1 MKTSNPNKLRQDSVI
16 QQLRRPV
23 WKKAISSVLLVQFAL
38 WSVQVNGA
46 TGTWIL
52 NGNGNWT
59 GTPAN
64 WDLGVIPNAAGDIA
78 VFRNEITAARTV
90 TLNAPITLG
99 GMRVGDIL
107 GGSAYTFTGTN
118 ALIMDSGG
126 AGNAFINLYNN
137 STNNFQTPL
146 TLNSNTDLNAY
157 TGTIDINGASNAQV
171 VVTGSGDI
179 IKNGAGQVRINGT
192 LTGYSGDYVLNLG
205 TLAIGGANGAT
216 INLGTGTGGITLNG
230 SGALDRTILQLRNN
244 GTGNNGTIQVQGNNK
259 VTVQGAVNIN
269 TDTNF
274 VSGAN
279 TGNTFE
285 LNELVM
291 NGGLLQTTGGNSY
304 GLRVAGTTSLNGQ
317 TNVFFP
323 SSAQLT
329 LAGVI
334 DDGLASRSLV
344 KEGLGR
350 LLVSNTANTYDGV
363 TAIKNGILR
372 LGAGANLGAGTTY
385 VNGGVLVVENKAT
398 LDAVSTKGLVFAGQ
412 LGTSRYSVGAV
423 GITQNYGVIDAV
435 NNVAVNVPVAGLA
448 LAIDGT
454 VTNDIDLSKVGN
466 AGDGNR
472 VWLTN
477 VIGADQTFQGV
488 LLPSS
493 DNSIRLT
500 SSANSASTPVGNT
513 LIISGTSNRLGGPAS
528 TANLIFG
535 YDNANPM
542 VFNGTAIMQMT
553 GGTVSIRTDNATTG
567 NVIVN
572 RGVTVN
578 INGAVTTP
586 LGTGPVTAL
595 GGAITTD
602 ANAAAT
608 AAKFGN
614 TSFTL
619 FGGSSLLLDNSGV
632 VTTNTNQRLDPSTDI
647 SLTSS
652 TLRLL
657 GDGGAATVSSQAIDQ
672 LTYAGGN
679 TISVDTD
686 GTTASRLTT
695 LTLNSLTR
703 TGNGTLNIRNI
714 ANTATTLGTSAG
726 TQKLIISTGAPTVN
740 NGMIGANIAIW
751 GGANLND
758 AGTPLFATYDSTHGL
773 TSAAFTLNNTFTA
786 ATTGSLVNFDA
797 TAYTGAGAS
806 VQALRIRS
814 TANTNTFNASSA
826 MTLGAAAGVGQGAG
840 LFLAHT
846 ANNGITHTT
855 NFGFGSQEGMIYAA
869 TTGGTAGI
877 ITLSGVLTGSAGIT
891 RFGDGVLSL
900 TGQNTFSGP
909 LNLNAGETRLSQGA
923 AGLPTDAT
931 AKDVNIWG
939 GSVYLQSGSSRY
951 QNNLIIKDD
960 ARIGNVNVGASG
972 FNNLVVEPRVGSTA
986 PTQVRVQNQA
996 GGNITTVYGTLTLN
1010 NDAQFSI
1017 QHPIQLNG
1025 GIAGTG
1031 RFDKFYN
1038 ERLIVTGDSSGYSG
1052 AITSYAGSMTS
1063 LNTGSAPFGTGAI
1076 TLNPGAAITLASSN
1090 NLSSGQ
1096 LTINSDRGGISGIGM
1111 LYVGDP
1117 MTALPS
1123 FAINTTA
1130 PWAGGLG
1137 LGAVGFSQDIDLA
1150 ALATN
1155 WGGDVYLGA
1164 ALGYTGIFTGDLAP
1178 ASGNRYLL
1186 GTQQGT
1192 FRVAVPLAGGNSII
1206 TGISMT
1212 GESSRADQ
1220 TVNNSGG
1227 VVQFDVLQAHTGGT
1241 VFNPGVSV
1249 RLSARDALAGTGDI
1263 TLAGG
1268 SFRVDS
1274 ASAQNRAIVP
1284 QTISNNMVFTADS
1297 TLQMENIAYDVRLGG
1312 TLALAPGS
1320 TGVVRTFNIGT
1331 DQTGGDVNNAGMVWI
1346 DGGITDGV
1354 GGSGNHFVKGGLGTL
1369 FFNGVNTYTG
1379 STTLAGG
1386 LIGVNQDSDW
1396 GQTSL
1401 INMVNGGI
1409 AVWEN
1414 SFTTSRNYHVHGSNG
1429 YFDIAGGLTL
1439 TQDASSVIDGGNSL
1453 MKRGLGTMIL
1463 NGQNSVIGLFVA
1475 DGVLQVNNQLALG
1488 DPATTSQFSYGGDQL
1503 LGGAGTNTRYM
1514 GGTTRINFTGSTNRG
1529 AVFNNNGNTNTS
1541 GGIDITA
1548 GNTFTMNGAFTQGTE
1563 LDYGFKTGPGTLIT
1577 TGTNTM
1583 RGFAMVNGVWQFA
1596 NASPWTNSTT
1606 TASDNTFIDMMGG
1619 TIRAVNT
1626 TANFALTNQAST
1638 TTYNYGGGMTLAM
1651 GSGTGFSMEFNA
1663 DNIIRQNQGTLVLQL
1678 VGATTLGGTGGS
1690 NTARVITTNAVNAS
1704 LARASALTNGIFAPS
1719 LIGATATGDGFFLE
1733 NDATNGFKPYS
1744 GASNT
1749 SLSGAFP
1756 NAIAD
1761 ISAEQ
1766 NLTGENGIY
1775 AFRTNANVLGGTL
1788 RIAAVDNVKTGGIL
1802 INGSNTVSSNL
1813 IFDPASATAPG
1824 TGTTGEGLVF
1834 VKSGASAIISG
1845 NITSNAFTK
1854 FGNGS
1859 LELQGAAMAPSFVSV
1874 QAGTLKLGGQGVFGT
1889 MNADLRVNGGAALDL
1904 NGYNG
1909 SFETLESN
1917 NRLIGAV
1924 ARVGGAVKNTSGTPA
1939 TLNIA
1944 GPTTSTYNGTLELNM
1959 RLIKQGA
1966 GVLTLNGYTAST
1978 PDAGVNTHT
1987 GGTDIYGIGTT
1998 GGLNI
2003 NNSTTA
2009 LGGGNGITPGDV
2021 NLYGGTLGLLFSNG
2035 TTGING
2041 SNGQQYNNMVAI
2053 FGKDG
2058 TAGLTLNV
2066 RGPGL
2071 VTVNRG
2077 TPLSNGGFGV
2087 GNIMQVGVLNMSNTT
2102 LQVSGGNNYR
2112 FRVGG
2117 PTNIM
2122 GSQAAF
2128 QTNSDGPS
2136 GIIEL
2141 FGVISGG
2148 TLTKLGDGTIRNLT
2162 IGGNANTYSGGTNII
2177 GGDIQVLA
2185 TSGTP
2190 LGTGPVRIFPDGALR
2205 IAGNNSVDGTKL
2217 TTLSRAGALGAV
2229 VIEGN
2234 FNPSVLDATNF
2245 SSAYNTALQLGEP
2258 FFQTA
2263 LDMNEIGDGR
2273 AFLGGGL
2280 NGEVAYVAP
2289 TLGAGAPDA
2298 WNPTMGVYRI
2308 APGTSSFAF
2317 SGTDNV
2323 LTGDNYLQVGPQ
2335 RNNIFGVIVNG
2346 GNIVVMRNAN
2356 DFTGGAQITKGAS
2369 IYTDIGGRVGGESA
2383 LGDGDIEVYGTLR
2396 IRGAQGSM
2404 VNPATGLHYNDIY
2417 LRPGGQVGLHDADGT
2432 NAIPFIG
2439 AGGQGRWADTV
2450 GIDLNG
2456 GEFRYDGGANMTTT
2470 ETIGDVTARK
2480 RGLIT
2485 VVRNSAASAA
2495 QLNVGDISRAEAGIL
2510 TLNYNSGFL
2519 GIPIT
2524 TPLSYERLLA
2534 TSIGGVAV
2542 TDPGIRSGTTLNG
2555 SGATNGGM
2563 VAPWIV
2569 DRVTHSFVGYNP
2581 TAANTGFQPL
2591 ISSATPGAGQ
2601 ISYNQILAGATFT
2614 ATGSNDIVDVTTAA
2628 KTLGANVTMH
2638 ALRTSQNIS
2647 PTASFNT
2654 MTFNSG
2660 GLIATAGTINPT
2672 GAITAGVV
2680 SPMTLNFGAAGAGEA
2695 FIYNSGTVIIQAQM
2709 NAALGLT
2716 KFGAGQLQIHGV
2728 NPGIGGPV
2736 TLHEGTTY
2744 VRVPYSL
2751 STSSV
2756 GQVLNSQ
2763 DVIVNSGTLNLQSFN
2778 ANPAGTATEIASNVQ
2793 SGQGYFASDIYIQ
2806 GDAVLRNNGQAQY
2819 VRIADLTI
2827 GNSAGSSPMTG
2838 NSSITLELQ
2847 SGIWVTGTTTL
2858 NPEARINGTF
2868 SGFSQTSLAGVVTGA
2883 GGLIKYGNGATTL
2896 MNAAN
2901 DYAGGTTIWGSTTG
2915 TATSTV
2921 ASTVRGS
2928 GTPFSTGDIN
2938 IMPGGHLRVA
2948 DNANIASNAVYLT
2961 SDGYGLGGIGLA
2973 HNGVLPSIITT
2984 GTPTAGQV
2992 KVSSSG
2998 AFAGVVSLDYGYYSQ
3013 PLNMTSIP
3021 GGKWWIGNSQQ
3032 AETYYFAPT
3041 FGAASGGKY
3050 LLGGGGNQ
3058 GGLNFGSVS
3067 VSNGR
3072 TTLYENLFSGGTA
3085 GQVAIEIGAATGDFA
3100 STAPAFINGNSGYI
3114 ALSTRNTGLVGDVR
3128 VNTGS
3133 VLAIGNNFALGNGRL
3148 ILNGGTTRSD
3158 FGNNN
3163 FTNSAITLNNTVVMQ
3178 GDMGHNAGDMVLR
3191 GPLQLSDVTGAG
3203 ATRSFNVSAGNFAVR
3218 GVVSGVNG
3226 SSVIKVGAGNL
3237 HLTGV
3242 NTYNG
3247 FTQVSGGFLF
3257 AAGDI
3262 LPNQDGPLGNS
3273 DSAIILSGGSLRASG
3288 RMTIGRDLIVN
3299 TTGTFDTGVANRVL
3313 MLGGISV
3320 ASAQTLTVGAAGADV
3335 AAFRGGRLD
3344 LQGVISGPGALTVG
3358 TTAAVP
3364 APSGTVTFGGNSN
3377 GYGINTYSGGTTFQS
3392 ARVQIGGTSYFTGP
3406 ANNPTTI
3413 FSGPFGSG
3421 ALTFAGGEQNRGTLF
3436 ESTGGSVTIVNAL
3449 NAINVAANTSM
3460 TFGGNQA
3467 ITFTR
3472 GLDVNSDTSLRTR
3485 TIAVQNQH
3493 APITFSGILS
3503 ASGAAGVLIDKTGPG
3518 MLVLTG
3524 ANTFATSSTTG
3535 IRVSGGV
3542 LRVNSDAALGAGTTV
3557 NLNGGVLSFSES
3569 VTSSRVLNLAAG
3581 SGIDVASGKTVT
3593 LSAATTGA
3601 FTLSK
3606 SGEGTLL
3613 LNNSANTITT
3623 LTLGGQP
3630 VLDSNVGRYTLG
3642 GIVGTTA
3649 TTGTPFATSAVTL
3662 AGGALALV
3670 GGASAQALAVP
3681 TLTYTGAGAVALNK
3695 GATTSQ
3701 LTLSTA
3707 LTRGGAPA
3715 GYTPAL
3721 TSVNPGTMYVVPTA
3735 LAELGTNERLMI
3747 TAGAPANTATG
3758 GGNILTTPSVFV
3770 RLQTPG
3776 DANFARYD
3784 ATTGIREHDV
3794 TTVTSLAATASA
3806 NVADISVADVAGAGN
3821 IDVQALRTSANITPA
3836 DVSTLIRIARG
3847 GLIMNG
3853 ADGVSLSAPVLFGT
3867 GPGASLTEAIVYV
3880 REGQAAASSISG
3892 GISARDFTKTGPGV
3906 LEVGGTGNLLNTNNS
3921 RLPLVSV
3928 QDGTMRFAS
3937 TGAAFQVNNSFRN
3950 TAAGDLL
3957 GHFALNVNE
3966 AGVFDLNGLN
3976 ISVAGLTGN
3985 GTVRS
3990 NISGAATLTAVNGFG
4005 ADVTWSGRITN
4016 GAGTVSLVKSGSG
4029 ALLLNG
4035 FSDHSGGTV
4044 VRSGRVT
4051 NATGNATPL
4060 GRLEPQ
4066 TVNSLGSGNVTLE
4079 GGRLRLNGLAVLNG
4093 ATNLTEVTDG
4103 IDYLRWGNSANGVNV
4118 TVSATSY
4125 ANGVLLPLN
4134 TTSQIDAVTRNA
4146 GINTLTLNAPQL
4158 NFVEGS
4164 TVIYGGMTIN
4174 NDATLRLAGGTL
4186 WVGGQ
4191 FNAAGQ
4197 DLVKTG
4203 SSTLVLYNSA
4213 GGANQNQVGSWLVSG
4228 GLVQARSS
4236 EGSAN
4241 PLGAN
4246 QTIELNAGSTSYG
4259 VAMLTDGDGTALGM
4273 RTMTYADTSFRFG
4286 SSLPV
4291 SSNQFVS
4298 GAGSR
4303 IQVDRAFLAN
4313 SSWKTVQINNVE
4325 AAGALGTPYAYFLT
4339 GNNDSIWVNGT
4350 TTFERDLII
4359 QADGG
4364 GLTLNGPITGNG
4376 TFNRRSNGG
4385 TLYINSDNSAGYSGG
4400 TFLSASGRN
4409 YFGSFEGGQVTLSNT
4424 AKFGSG
4430 HIFQGPISMFQ
4441 VNDAGNLVE
4450 GQNIYVTGNLSWMAA
4465 FSLASDLSLDDV
4477 RLRALG
4483 LGGVQNSA
4491 TDYYLKASNPSSA
4504 ALALGTIYTKALD
4517 MRSIG
4522 DGMWFLG
4529 SATNGIGAN
4538 GSYNAATLAPGI
4550 GDTYRLGAGGNTL
4563 FFGSNGNSNILT
4575 DVNAGKAAGL
4585 VVGTPTTVQDMSNLA
4600 NGTGTIV
4607 LMQGQN
4613 YTGSTLINRNSTL
4626 EARGTLTTSDIK
4638 IYGSLNVAGEAGTL
4652 INPNTSAPIPVT
4664 LRPGSLVRLDNLS
4677 GVLPASA
4684 TQGRWGDSTPFNM
4697 NNSVLRLQGNPAVE
4711 VVEKV
4716 GNLNVGRGA
4725 NRVEVV
4731 RGVIGRGTELQTPAI
4746 TRQNFGTLQ
4755 FIHNSSQLGS
4765 DERVIISSGGT
4776 IPTVTNGMVEPW
4788 MVSASDQHFLTY
4800 NTDLGF
4806 TLAGFSRVQGT
4817 ATHTALV
4824 DASTDRLLI
4833 NATQTM
4839 NGGDVRGYA
4848 VRLEADMNLTTATAA
4863 TDTVNRL
4870 IIDSGGLIAQSGA
4883 TRTIQGGLWAGAAG
4897 DKELIIYNAG
4907 TLNVGLLANNT
4918 TSGRIS
4924 ASSITKMG
4932 AGTFQILSEQPNFLG
4947 DIRIQQGALQLQYT
4961 QTIATNITSQM
4972 GGAKVGGND
4981 IILDGNN
4988 TSLILRIGNDSWT
5001 VGTTATFNN
5010 NIVLGDNVSV
5020 ATINYDRAGGSIT
5033 SRTMILNNLTF
5044 GNNEGDNGQVLRLFG
5059 PTNTNAAGFWR
5070 IQFNGTTTLKG
5081 RSAIAV
5087 DNGYSGGA
5095 NDAYLMGKVTGTGM
5109 LIKGPSDSRTRTLF
5123 LQNVTN
5129 FNDWSGGT
5137 VLQGGTLQV
5146 FAKAT
5151 NVAANANSNITA
5163 GGIGTGDITLMQ
5175 GTLDLRVDNDVGGA
5189 ADTNLERTLFIGT
5202 GGTLPNVIVNGNSII
5217 NVDRTGLVAVGTTKT
5232 VVLGNLTVGQQY
5244 FTVNGGN
5251 SYGLEFAGTTTL
5263 LGSPHFNNA
5272 TDLVL
5277 NGAISTGG
5285 GQVVFNKNN
5294 VGTMWVNSANTTLT
5308 GPTYVNAGL
5317 LAFGNRVA
5325 SSNTAHL
5332 GSGTIFVNPGASV
5345 RVNNVAN
5352 VGAGGIRLIGT
5363 QYAPAVFRSVGAFT
5377 QAQYASMIQTYTP
5390 ETNQVL
5396 MLALE
5401 ANNANALNLSTLAN
5415 GRLYLG
5421 ANGDRTYNAP
5431 SLSPGLANL
5440 DHSVIGGTSTNPVY
5454 RFSHQS
5460 GNTLTVALASGGNL
5474 SDVGGP
5480 TDVQVGSQAILGPN
5494 GNWGSNGFVYFQNQ
5508 NTYTGQTVVGRSAT
5522 LRFNTT
5528 MAAGDT
5534 AGPLGSNPNATI
5546 DVYGGLRFEG
5556 TGSLRSAVTPTSH
5569 FYNNLRLH
5577 PTSTLTFQDMTAT
5590 GAGSNRWEDGVP
5602 IQLDGSSIVA
5612 EATDGA
5618 NDNSET
5624 IGNLT
5629 FDRGSRVGLASQ
5641 NNGDAILVAASIDRA
5656 AASTGAG
5663 TGRGTL
5669 VVVPSNPGP
5678 TVTTVALGAALTA
5691 GSPQQQLKFTTAP
5704 AVSTVSAVSN
5714 MLPGYYMDGQSH
5726 RFLSYNSSTGVVP
5739 VADGSMVAMPAGPGA
5754 GTEVVN
5760 ITATTSMGAFE
5771 TSIFALRGGNVT
5783 LNSPSATANDNSA
5796 TIILT
5801 GSGSDIGAVVSTA
5814 NTFTINPNLKFGADG
5829 SNEAI
5834 FYTGGNIQ
5842 FNGNLTAGSVTK
5854 YGTAILVI
5862 GNDQS
5867 DAARGTGNGY
5877 SGGWVVNEGGLWFSQ
5892 FGAGGNAVAGN
5903 TIVLNGSQA
5912 SSGALYLR
5920 AQPSD
5925 TLLNYSYT
5933 FGRIT
5938 GVDLA
5943 TIDWDPGA
5951 DNRVHSISDIE
5962 IQQSGGIGNDP
5973 TNGTMDAYLRVA
5985 NNRSRT
5991 ILSAG
5996 DLIMTSN
6003 GILNVDTTA
6012 TPTHIAGG
6020 SGTNAGSLT
6029 GGLSSGLS
6037 IASLTGTGRLT
6048 KWGDGTLYVRGE
6060 SAGYTAPVII
6070 DQGAVHVAHNGSLG
6084 TGPLVI
6090 NRYGVLEVGVAN
6102 YSQSNSTTVYN
6113 EGSVERWN
6121 VNNAR
6126 SGALNLGK
6134 GTLQIA
6140 ADQPTTDVD
6149 VTLNGGGV
6157 EAFLRTDDNIS
6168 VNGGGVLRV
6177 LNPNINFTLAG
6188 DSFVGSRYYLG
6199 MAGLNMGQQVG
6210 DNRPMEEYLSS
6221 GALLEIKGVISGPGK
6236 LTKAGYDTVIL
6247 SGTNTYE
6254 GGTFVEGGKL
6264 MIGKD
6269 NTLPTNT
6276 TLTTTGNGILD
6287 LNGQNQTVGVLT
6299 NPGTPATTANVT
6311 SGFIT
6316 NASTSVKTLTVGNT
6330 TTSDFTY
6337 SGVIQHN
6344 VALTMAGTG
6353 TLSLNNVNTY
6363 YGATTLTNGGS
6374 VKIGANGNIA
6384 DSVWLNIG
6392 AASKFD
6398 VSAKTASSGN
6408 FVFDGRVSGGGT
6420 SSAGSSFAS
6429 AGNAARI
6436 DAAGGTFTIGDNVGE
6451 VSKVGFLAPG
6461 GNSGPE
6467 IANAGNQI
6475 GHVYVNGNLTV
6486 SGPVTGSPNN
6496 NTVDRVQMQLNGS
6509 TANAG
6514 VIDPMWDGT
6523 TSWLVTN
6530 APNYLNGAQGTIN
6543 NHDYVNV
6550 SGNMALNHYG
6560 RVVVSNFETYTPVYG
6575 DMFNL
6580 FDWTTLTAPGFDAGS
6595 TQYAGGS
6602 SVFDLQ
6608 LPNLSAYNLLWDTSL
6623 FMTYGT
6629 LVVVPEPGRAL
6640 LMILGLMALFMR
6652 RRRQD

>member
-1 MKTSNPNKLRQDSVI
+1 MKTSNPNKLRHDSVFR
-16 QQLRRPV
+16 QLRRPL
-23 WKKAISSVLLVQFAL
+23 WKKAISSVLFVQFAF

-46 TGTWIL
+46 TGSWIL
-52 NGNGNWT
+52 NNNGNWT

-64 WDLGVIPNAAGDIA
+64 WDAGVIPNAAGDIA
-78 VFRNEITAARTV
+78 VFRNEITATRTV

-107 GGSAYTFTGTN
+107 GGSVYTFAGTN

-137 STNNFQTPL
+137 STNSFQTPL

-171 VVTGSGDI
+171 VVTGAGNI

-192 LTGYSGDYVLNLG
+192 LSGFSGNIVHNLG
-205 TLAIGGANGAT
+205 TLAIGGANGAS

-230 SGALDRTILQLRNN
+230 SGSADRTVLQLRNN

-259 VTVQGAVNIN
+259 VTVQGAVTIY
-269 TDTNF
+269 TDSNYVTPL
-274 VSGAN
+274 N
-279 TGNTFE
+279 TGNFFE
-285 LNELVM
+285 LTDLVM
-291 NGGLLQTTGGNSY
+291 NGGLLQTTGANSY

-323 SSAQLT
+323 NTSQLT

-334 DDGLASRSLV
+334 DDGAASRSLI
-344 KEGLGR
+344 KEGGGR
-350 LLVSNTANTYDGV
+350 LLISNTANTYDGL
-363 TAIKNGILR
+363 TAVKNGILQ
-372 LGAGANLGAGTTY
+372 LGAGANLGGGTTY

-398 LDAVSTKGLVFAGQ
+398 LDAVTSKGLELVGQ
-412 LGTSRYSVGAV
+412 LGTSRYSLGAV
-423 GITQNYGVIDAV
+423 GITQNYGAIDAT
-435 NNVAVNVPVAGLA
+435 NNVAVNVPAAGIG

-466 AGDGNR
+466 TGDGNR

-477 VIGADQTFQGV
+477 VIGADRTFQGV
-488 LLPSS
+488 VMPSS
-493 DNSIRLT
+493 DGSIRL
-500 SSANSASTPVGNT
+500 ASGGNN
-513 LIISGTSNRLGGPAS
+513 LIISGSSNRLGGASS

-535 YDNANPM
+535 YDLANPM
-542 VFNGTAIMQMT
+542 IFNGSAIVQMT
-553 GGTVSIRTDNATTG
+553 GGTVSVRTDNATTG
-567 NVIVN
+567 NVTIN

-578 INGAVTTP
+578 VNGAVTTP

-619 FGGSSLLLDNSGV
+619 FGGSSLLLDNSAV

-647 SLTSS
+647 TLTSS

-657 GDGGAATVSSQAIDQ
+657 GDGGAATVSSQAIDA
-672 LTYAGGN
+672 LTYAGGS
-679 TISVDTD
+679 TLSIDTD
-686 GTTASRLTT
+686 GATASRLTT

-703 TGNGTLNIRNI
+703 TGNGTLNIRNT
-714 ANTATTLGTSAG
+714 ANTAATLGTSAG
-726 TQKLIISTGAPTVN
+726 TQKLIISTGAPTVT

-751 GGANLND
+751 GGTNLND
-758 AGTPLFATYDSTHGL
+758 SGTPLFATYDATHGV

-786 ATTGSLVNFDA
+786 ATTASLVNFDA
-797 TAYTGAGAS
+797 TAYSGAGAS
-806 VQALRIRS
+806 VQALRVRT
-814 TANTNTFNASSA
+814 TANTTSFNASSTV
-826 MTLGAAAGVGQGAG
+826 TLGAAAGVGQGAG

-846 ANNGITHTT
+846 ANNGITHAT
-855 NFGFGSQEGMIYAA
+855 NFAFGSQEGMLYAA
-869 TTGGTAGI
+869 TSGGTSGI
-877 ITLSGVLTGSAGIT
+877 ITLSGVLTGSGGIT

-900 TGQNTFSGP
+900 TGQNTFTGP
-909 LNLNAGETRLSQGA
+909 LNITAGETRLSQGA
-923 AGLPTDAT
+923 AGLPTDAA

-939 GSVYLQSGSSRY
+939 GSVYLQTGSARY
-951 QNNLIIKDD
+951 QNNLVIKDD
-960 ARIGNVNVGASG
+960 ARIGNVNVSASG
-972 FNNLVVEPRVGSTA
+972 FNNLVVEPRAGSTA

-996 GGNITTVYGTLTLN
+996 GTNVTTVYGSLTLN

-1017 QHPIQLNG
+1017 QHVLQLNG
-1025 GIAGTG
+1025 GFAGTG

-1052 AITSYAGSMTS
+1052 AVTSYAGSMTS
-1063 LNTGSAPFGTGAI
+1063 YNTGSAPFGTGAI
-1076 TLNPGAAITLASSN
+1076 TLNPGAAITLANSS

-1096 LTINSDRGGISGIGM
+1096 LTMNSDRGGISGIGM

-1117 MTALPS
+1117 MTTLPT
-1123 FAINTTA
+1123 FTVNTSA

-1137 LGAVGFSQDIDLA
+1137 LGSVGFSQDIDLA
-1150 ALATN
+1150 ALATS
-1155 WGGDVYLGA
+1155 WGGDVYLGG
-1164 ALGYTGIFTGDLAP
+1164 ALGYTGVFTGDLTP

-1192 FRVAVPLAGGNSII
+1192 LRVAVPLVGGNSII

-1227 VVQFDVLQAHTGGT
+1227 VVQFDSFQSHTGGT
-1241 VFNPGVSV
+1241 IFNPGVSV
-1249 RLSARDALAGTGDI
+1249 RFSARDALAGTGDI

-1274 ASAQNRAIVP
+1274 SSAQNRAILP
-1284 QTISNNMVFTADS
+1284 QTISNNMVFTSDT
-1297 TLQMENIAYDVRLGG
+1297 TLQMENSAYDVRLGG

-1320 TGVVRTFNIGT
+1320 TGVVRTFSIGT

-1439 TQDASSVIDGGNSL
+1439 TQDAASVIDGGSSL

-1463 NGQNSVIGLFVA
+1463 NGQNAVTGLFVA

-1488 DPATTSQFSYGGDQL
+1488 DAATNSSFSFGSDQL
-1503 LGGAGTNTRYM
+1503 LGGASTNTRYM
-1514 GGTTRINFTGSTNRG
+1514 GGTARINFTGSTNRG

-1541 GGIDITA
+1541 GGVDITA
-1548 GNTFTMNGAFTQGTE
+1548 GNTFTMTGAFTQGSE
-1563 LDYGFKTGPGTLIT
+1563 LDFGFKTGAGTLIT

-1596 NASPWTNSTT
+1596 NAAPWANSTA
-1606 TASDNTFIDMMGG
+1606 TASDNTFIEMMGG
-1619 TIRAVNT
+1619 TIRALNT
-1626 TANFALTNQAST
+1626 GANFALANNVST
-1638 TTYNYGGGMTLAM
+1638 TNYNYGGGMTLAM
-1651 GSGTGFSMEFNA
+1651 GSGAGFSMEFA
-1663 DNIIRQNQGTLVLQL
+1663 TDNLIRQNQGTLVLQL
-1678 VGATTLGGTGGS
+1678 IGTTTLGGTGNT
-1690 NTARVITTNAVNAS
+1690 NTARVITTNAVNGS

-1719 LIGATATGDGFFLE
+1719 LIGATASGDGFFLE
-1733 NDATNGFKPYS
+1733 NDATTGFKPYS
-1744 GASNT
+1744 GVSNT

-1775 AFRTNANVLGGTL
+1775 AFRTSANILGGTL
-1788 RIAAVDNVKTGGIL
+1788 RIPAVDNVKTGGIL
-1802 INGSNTVSSNL
+1802 INGSNTLSSNL

-1824 TGTTGEGLVF
+1824 TGTVGEGLVF
-1834 VKSGASAIISG
+1834 VKSGESAVISG
-1845 NITSNAFTK
+1845 NITANAFTK

-1904 NGYNG
+1904 NGNNG

-1917 NRLIGAV
+1917 NRLIGAA
-1924 ARVGGAVKNTSGTPA
+1924 ARVGGAVKNTSATPA

-1944 GPTTSTYNGTLELNM
+1944 GPTTSTFNGTLELNM

-1966 GVLTLNGYTAST
+1966 GVLTLNGYTPST

-2009 LGGGNGITPGDV
+2009 LGGGNGTTPGDV

-2035 TTGING
+2035 TTGVNG
-2041 SNGQQYNNMVAI
+2041 TNGQQYNNMVAI

-2071 VTVNRG
+2071 VTVNRA
-2077 TPLSNGGFGV
+2077 TPLSNTQFGV

-2136 GIIEL
+2136 GLIEL

-2148 TLTKLGDGTIRNLT
+2148 TLTKLGDGTLRNLV

-2177 GGDIQVLA
+2177 AGDVQVLA
-2185 TSGTP
+2185 NSGTP
-2190 LGTGPVRIFPDGALR
+2190 LGSGPVRIFPDGALR
-2205 IAGNNSVDGTKL
+2205 ISGNGSVDGSKL

-2234 FNPSVLDATNF
+2234 FNPSVLTPANF
-2245 SSAYNTALQLGEP
+2245 SSTYNTALQLAEP
-2258 FFQTA
+2258 YFQTA
-2263 LDMNEIGDGR
+2263 LDMNSIGDGR

-2280 NGEVAYVAP
+2280 NAEVAYVAA
-2289 TLGAGAPDA
+2289 TLGAGAADA
-2298 WNPTMGVYRI
+2298 WNPGYGVYRI

-2317 SGTDNV
+2317 SGADNV
-2323 LTGDNYLQVGPQ
+2323 LTGANYLQVGPQ
-2335 RNNIFGVIVNG
+2335 RNNVFGAIING
-2346 GNIVVMRNAN
+2346 GNILIMRNAN
-2356 DFTGGAQITKGAS
+2356 DFTGGAQITKGSS
-2369 IYTDIGGRVGGESA
+2369 IYAEIGGRVGGEAA
-2383 LGDGDIEVYGTLR
+2383 LGAGDIEVYGTLR
-2396 IRGAQGSM
+2396 IRGAQGTM
-2404 VNPATGLHYNDIY
+2404 VNPATGLHYNNVY
-2417 LRPGGQVGLHDADGT
+2417 LRPGGQISLHDADGT
-2432 NAIPFIG
+2432 VATPYIG
-2439 AGGQGRWADTV
+2439 AGGQGRWGDTI

-2480 RGLIT
+2480 RGIIT
-2485 VVRNSAASAA
+2485 VARNTGASAA
-2495 QLNVGDISRAEAGIL
+2495 QLNVGDISRAEGGVL

-2519 GIPIT
+2519 GIPAT
-2524 TPLSYERLLA
+2524 TPLSYERLVA
-2534 TSIGGVAV
+2534 NTIGGVAV
-2542 TDPGIRSGTTLNG
+2542 TDPGIRAGTTLNG

-2563 VAPWIV
+2563 VAPWII

-2581 TAANTGFQPL
+2581 TAANSGFQPL
-2591 ISSATPGAGQ
+2591 ISSASPGTGQ
-2601 ISYNQILAGATFT
+2601 ISYNQIQSGATFT
-2614 ATGSNDIVDVTTAA
+2614 ATAATDIVDVTTAA

-2709 NAALGLT
+2709 NATLGLT
-2716 KFGAGQLQIHGV
+2716 KFGAGQLQIHSV

-2744 VRVPYSL
+2744 IRVPYSL
-2751 STSSV
+2751 TGSPV

-2778 ANPAGTATEIASNVQ
+2778 ANPTGTASEIASNVQ

-2827 GNSAGSSPMTG
+2827 GNSAGSSTMTG

-2868 SGFSQTSLAGVVTGA
+2868 SGFSQSSLAGLVTGA

-2901 DYAGGTTIWGSTTG
+2901 DYAGGTTIWGSTTA

-2973 HNGVLPSIITT
+2973 HNGVLPSIITV
-2984 GTPTAGQV
+2984 GTPVAGEV

-2998 AFAGVVSLDYGYYSQ
+2998 PFAGVISLDYGYYSK
-3013 PLNMTSIP
+3013 PLNMASIP

-3032 AETYYFAPT
+3032 AETYYFAPS

-3058 GGLNFGSVS
+3058 SGLNFGAVS
-3067 VSNGR
+3067 VSNAR

-3100 STAPAFINGNSGYI
+3100 STAPGFINGNSGYI

-3148 ILNGGTTRSD
+3148 IFNGGTTRSD

-3163 FTNSAITLNNTVVMQ
+3163 FANSAVTLNNTVVMQ

-3226 SSVIKVGAGNL
+3226 SSIIKVGAGNL
-3237 HLTGV
+3237 HLSGV

-3262 LPNQDGPLGNS
+3262 LANQDGPLGNS

-3288 RMTIGRDLIVN
+3288 RMTIDRDIIVN
-3299 TTGTFDTGVANRVL
+3299 TTGTFDTGVSNRVL
-3313 MLGGISV
+3313 MLGGVSI
-3320 ASAQTLTVGAAGADV
+3320 ASGQTLTVGAAGADV

-3364 APSGTVTFGGNSN
+3364 APSGTVTFGGTSN

-3392 ARVQIGGTSYFTGP
+3392 ARVQIAGSSYYTGP

-3413 FSGPFGSG
+3413 FSGPFGTG
-3421 ALTFAGGEQNRGTLF
+3421 ALTFAGGEQNRGTIF
-3436 ESTGGSVTIVNAL
+3436 ESVGGAVTIVNAL
-3449 NAINVAANTSM
+3449 NAISVAANTPV

-3472 GLDVNSDTSLRTR
+3472 NLDVNSDASLRTR
-3485 TIAVQNQH
+3485 TFAVQNQH
-3493 APITFSGILS
+3493 APVTFSGVLS
-3503 ASGAAGVLIDKTGPG
+3503 ASGAAGALIDKTGPG
-3518 MLVLTG
+3518 MLILTG
-3524 ANTFATSSTTG
+3524 ANTLASSATTG

-3542 LRVNSDAALGAGTTV
+3542 LRVNSDAALGAGTSV
-3557 NLNGGVLSFSES
+3557 ILNGGVLSFSES
-3569 VTSSRVLNLAAG
+3569 VTSARQLVLAAN
-3581 SGIDVASGKTVT
+3581 SHIDVATGKTVT

-3613 LNNSANTITT
+3613 LNNIANTIST

-3642 GIVGTTA
+3642 GVVASTA
-3649 TTGTPFATSAVTL
+3649 TSGTPFATAGVTI
-3662 AGGALALV
+3662 ANGALALV
-3670 GGASAQALAVP
+3670 GGAAPQALSIP
-3681 TLTYTGAGAVALNK
+3681 TVTYTGAGAVALNK

-3701 LTLSTA
+3701 LTISTA

-3735 LAELGTNERLMI
+3735 LAELGTNEKLLI
-3747 TAGAPANTATG
+3747 SAGAPANTATG

-3794 TTVTSLAATASA
+3794 VTVASLAASASA

-3821 IDVQALRTSANITPA
+3821 IDIQALRASANITPT
-3836 DVSTLIRIARG
+3836 DGSTLIRIARG

-3853 ADGVSLSAPVLFGT
+3853 TTGVSLSAPVLFGT
-3867 GPGASLTEAIVYV
+3867 GAGASLTEAIVYV

-3892 GISARDFTKTGPGV
+3892 GVTARDFTKTGPGL
-3906 LEVGGTGNLLNTNNS
+3906 LEVGGSGNMLNTNNS

-3937 TGAAFQVNNSFRN
+3937 TGAAFQINNSFRN

-3957 GHFALNVNE
+3957 GHYALNVNE

-3976 ISVAGLTGN
+3976 LSVAGLTGN

-3990 NISGAATLTAVNGFG
+3990 NIAGAASLNVQNGFA
-4005 ADVTWSGRITN
+4005 ADVTWSGRITD
-4016 GAGTVSLVKSGSG
+4016 GAGTVNLIKSGSG
-4029 ALLLNG
+4029 VLTLNG
-4035 FSDHSGGTV
+4035 FSDHTGGTT

-4079 GGRLRLNGLAVLNG
+4079 GGRLRLNGANVLNG

-4103 IDYLRWGNSANGVNV
+4103 LDYLRWGNSANGLNV

-4134 TTSQIDAVTRNA
+4134 TTSQIDGVTRNA

-4158 NFVEGS
+4158 NFTEGN

-4174 NDATLRLAGGTL
+4174 NDATLRLAGGTV

-4191 FNAAGQ
+4191 LNAAGQ
-4197 DLVKTG
+4197 NLVKTG
-4203 SSTLVLYNSA
+4203 SSTMVLYNSA
-4213 GGANQNQVGSWLVSG
+4213 GGAGQNQVGSWLVSG
-4228 GLVQARSS
+4228 GLIQARAS

-4259 VAMLTDGDGTALGM
+4259 VALLTDGDGTSLGM
-4273 RTMTYADTSFRFG
+4273 RTMTYADTNFRFG

-4291 SSNQFVS
+4291 SSSQFVS
-4298 GAGSR
+4298 GGGSR
-4303 IQVDRAFLAN
+4303 VQVDRAMLAN

-4325 AAGALGTPYAYFLT
+4325 SVGALGSPYVYFLT
-4339 GNNDSIWVNGT
+4339 GNSDSIWVNGT
-4350 TTFERDLII
+4350 TTFERDLVI

-4364 GLTLNGPITGNG
+4364 GLTFNGAITGNG

-4385 TLYINSDNSAGYSGG
+4385 TLYINADNSAGYSGG
-4400 TFLSASGRN
+4400 TFLTGGGRN

-4450 GQNIYVTGNLSWMAA
+4450 GQNIYVSGNLNWMAA
-4465 FSLASDLSLDDV
+4465 FSLGADLSLDDV

-4491 TDYYLKASNPSSA
+4491 TDYYLKASNPSSS

-4538 GSYNAATLAPGI
+4538 GSYDAATLAPGI

-4563 FFGSNGNSNILT
+4563 FFGSNGNANILT
-4575 DVNAGKAAGL
+4575 DVNAGKAASL
-4585 VVGTPTTVQDMSNLA
+4585 VVGTPMTVQNMSNLT

-4613 YTGSTLINRNSTL
+4613 YTGSTFINWNSTL
-4626 EARGTLTTSDIK
+4626 ENRGTLTTSDIK
-4638 IYGSLNVAGEAGTL
+4638 VYGTLNVAGEAGTL
-4652 INPNTSAPIPVT
+4652 INPNTSTPIPVT

-4684 TQGRWGDSTPFNM
+4684 TEGRWGDSTPFSM

-4711 VVEKV
+4711 VVETV
-4716 GNLNVGRGA
+4716 GDITAGRGG
-4725 NRVEVV
+4725 NRIEVV
-4731 RGVIGRGTELQTPAI
+4731 RGVTGRGTELRTPSISRA
-4746 TRQNFGTLQ
+4746 NFGTLQ
-4755 FIHNSSQLGS
+4755 FIHNSSTIGS
-4765 DERVIISSGGT
+4765 DERVIITGT
-4776 IPTVTNGMVEPW
+4776 APTVTNGMVDPW
-4788 MVSASDQHFLTY
+4788 MVSASDQHFMTY
-4800 NTDLGF
+4800 NADLGF
-4806 TLAGFSRVQGT
+4806 TLAGFSRVLGT
-4817 ATHTALV
+4817 ATTHTALL

-4833 NATQTM
+4833 NTTQTL

-4848 VRLEADMNLTTATAA
+4848 VRLETDINLTTATAA
-4863 TDTVNRL
+4863 TDTLNRL
-4870 IIDSGGLIAQSGA
+4870 VIDSGGLIVQSSA
-4883 TRTIQGGLWAGAAG
+4883 TRTIQGGIWAGAAG
-4897 DKELIIYNAG
+4897 DKELVIFNPG

-4918 TSGRIS
+4918 TSGRIK

-4961 QTIATNITSQM
+4961 QTIATNISSQM

-4981 IILDGNN
+4981 IIFDGNN

-5010 NIVLGDNVSV
+5010 NIVLSDNVSV
-5020 ATINYDRAGGSIT
+5020 ATINYDRAGGSIS

-5044 GNNEGDNGQVLRLFG
+5044 GNNEGDNGQILKLVG

-5070 IQFNGTTTLKG
+5070 IQFNGTTTLNG

-5087 DNGYSGGA
+5087 ENNYSGGA
-5095 NDAYLMGKVTGTGM
+5095 NDAYLMGKVTGSGM
-5109 LIKGPSDSRTRTLF
+5109 LIKGPSDSRTRSLF

-5146 FAKAT
+5146 FAKAN
-5151 NVAANANSNITA
+5151 NVAVNTNTNITS

-5202 GGTLPNVIVNGNSII
+5202 GGTLPNVFVNGNSII
-5217 NVDRTGLVAVGTTKT
+5217 NVDRTGLVAAGTTKT
-5232 VVLGNLTVGQQY
+5232 IVLGNLTVGQQY

-5251 SYGLEFAGTTTL
+5251 SYGLEFQGTTTL

-5294 VGTMWVNSANTTLT
+5294 IGTMWVNSANTSLT

-5332 GSGTIFVNPGASV
+5332 GSGTIYVNPGASV

-5352 VGAGGIRLIGT
+5352 VGTGGIRLIGT
-5363 QYAPAVFRSVGAFT
+5363 QYAPAIFRSVGVFT
-5377 QAQYASMIQTYTP
+5377 QAQYASMIQSYTP

-5401 ANNANALNLSTLAN
+5401 GNNANALNLSSLAN

-5421 ANGDRTYNAP
+5421 ANGDRNYTAP
-5431 SLSPGLANL
+5431 TLSPGLANL
-5440 DHSVIGGTSTNPVY
+5440 DYSVIGGTSTNPVY

-5460 GNTLTVALASGGNL
+5460 GNTLTIALTSGGNL
-5474 SDVGGP
+5474 SDVGGV

-5494 GNWGSNGFVYFQNQ
+5494 GNWGSTGFVYFQNQ
-5508 NTYTGQTVVGRSAT
+5508 NTYTGQTVVARSAT
-5522 LRFNTT
+5522 LRFNQK
-5528 MAAGDT
+5528 MAASDL
-5534 AGPLGSNPNATI
+5534 AGPLGSNGSALI

-5569 FYNNLRLH
+5569 FYTNLRLH

-5590 GAGSNRWEDGVP
+5590 GEASNRWEDSVP
-5602 IQLDGSSIVA
+5602 IQLDGSTIVA

-5624 IGNLT
+5624 IGVLT

-5641 NNGDAILVAASIDRA
+5641 NNGDAILVAASISRA

-5663 TGRGTL
+5663 TGRGTM

-5678 TVTTVALGAALTA
+5678 TVTTVALGATLAA
-5691 GSPQQQLKFTTAP
+5691 GTPQQQLKFTTAP

-5739 VADGSMVAMPAGPGA
+5739 VADGAMVAMPSGPGL

-5760 ITATTSMGAFE
+5760 IGANVTMGAFE
-5771 TSIFALRGGNVT
+5771 TSIYALRGGAFT
-5783 LNSPSATANDNSA
+5783 LNSPTGANNDATV
-5796 TIILT
+5796 ILG
-5801 GSGSDIGAVVSTA
+5801 GSGSDIGSVASFGA
-5814 NTFTINPNLKFGADG
+5814 FTINPNLKFGADG
-5829 SNEAI
+5829 SNEAL
-5834 FYTGGNIQ
+5834 FYTGSTLTV
-5842 FNGNLTAGSVTK
+5842 NGFISAGSITK
-5854 YGTAILVI
+5854 FGTGGTLVI
-5862 GNDQS
+5862 ANDQS
-5867 DAARGTGNGY
+5867 DAARGAGNGY
-5877 SGGWVVNEGGLWFSQ
+5877 SGGWVVNEGNLQ
-5892 FGAGGNAVAGN
+5892 FGQFGSGGNATAGN

-5912 SSGALYLR
+5912 GSAQLNLR

-5938 GVDLA
+5938 GVDFA

-5985 NNRSRT
+5985 NNRVRT

-5996 DLIMTSN
+5996 DLIMTNN

-6012 TPTHIAGG
+6012 TPTHITGG
-6020 SGTNAGSLT
+6020 SGTNTASLT

-6048 KWGDGTLYVRGE
+6048 KWGDGTLYVRGA

-6070 DQGAVHVAHNGSLG
+6070 DQGAVHVTNNGALG
-6084 TGPLVI
+6084 SGPLVI

-6102 YSQSNSTTVYN
+6102 YVQTNSSTVYN

-6126 SGALNLGK
+6126 SGALDLGK

-6140 ADQPTTDVD
+6140 ADQPTTNVA
-6149 VTLNGGGV
+6149 VTLNGGGI
-6157 EAFLRTDDNIS
+6157 EAFLRTDDNIGANYS
-6168 VNGGGVLRV
+6168 GGVLRV
-6177 LNPNINFTLAG
+6177 LNPNMSFTLAG

-6199 MAGLNMGQQVG
+6199 MAGLNMGQQTS
-6210 DNRPMEEYLSS
+6210 DNRPMEEYLAS
-6221 GALLEIKGVISGPGK
+6221 GAILEVKGVISGPGK

-6247 SGTNTYE
+6247 SGSNSYA

-6264 MIGKD
+6264 MVGKD
-6269 NTLPTNT
+6269 DALPTNT
-6276 TLTTTGNGILD
+6276 TLTTTGNGVLD

-6299 NPGTPATTANVT
+6299 NPGIPATTANVT

-6330 TTSDFTY
+6330 ITSDFTY

-6374 VKIGANGNIA
+6374 VKLGANANIA

-6392 AASKFD
+6392 ASSKFD
-6398 VSAKTASSGN
+6398 VSAKTASAGN

-6420 SSAGSSFAS
+6420 STAGSSFAS

-6461 GNSGPE
+6461 GNSTSN
-6467 IANAGNQI
+6467 IATAGNQI

-6486 SGPVTGSPNN
+6486 SGPVAGSPNN
-6496 NTVDRVQMQLNGS
+6496 TTVDRVQMQLNGA

-6523 TSWLVTN
+6523 TSWLVSN
-6530 APNYLNGAQGTIN
+6530 APGYLNGAQGTIN

-6550 SGNMALNHYG
+6550 SGEMKLNQYG
-6560 RVVVSNFETYTPVYG
+6560 RVTVSNFDTYTPVYG
-6575 DMFNL
+6575 DVFNL
-6580 FDWTTLTAPGFDAGS
+6580 FDWTTLTAPGFNAGS
-6595 TQYAGGS
+6595 TQYSGGTS
-6602 SVFDLQ
+6602 AFDLQ
-6608 LPNLSAYNLLWDTSL
+6608 LPNLSAFNLLWDTSL
-6623 FMTYGT
+6623 FMSYGT

-6640 LMILGLMALFMR
+6640 LMLLGLMALFMR